1 MNFARFMPLAI
12 LAPLA
17 ACGQAP
23 EGGAPSEAM
32 EAAAPAPASADAAK
46 EGEAVKVVLPQ
57 IAYSYRYGFR
67 VPAGA
72 IAQVQQAH
80 VGACDKLGP
89 ARCRVVE
96 MQRSSADGGGASGSL
111 KLQVEARIARDF
123 GAELSKAVDGAG
135 GALDESSTTSEDLS
149 KKIVDT
155 EARLRSKQALSAR
168 LMQLLQSRNGTVA
181 ELVEAERKVAEV
193 QEEIDAAQSWLAEM
207 RGRVSMSEIDVD
219 YNAAGGS
226 GFSRPIREA
235 GANLAEVL
243 GVSIAGLMVLV
254 VGGLP
259 WALVI
264 GLIVWAIR
272 RNRAK
277 RRATAEA
284 SPTA

>member
-1 MNFARFMPLAI
+1 MKSARFMPFAL
-12 LAPLA
+12 LAPFALA

-23 EGGAPSEAM
+23 EGGEPSATM
-32 EAAAPAPASADAAK
+32 EAAAPAPAGKAK
-46 EGEAVKVVLPQ
+46 DGEAVKVVLPQ
-57 IAYSYRYGFR
+57 IAYSYRYGFNL
-67 VPAGA
+67 PAGA

-80 VGACDKLGP
+80 VAACDRLGP
-89 ARCRVVE
+89 ARCQVVE
-96 MQRSSADGGGASGSL
+96 MRRSSADGGGASGSL
-111 KLQVEARIARDF
+111 KLQVEARIARGF
-123 GAELSKAVDGAG
+123 GAGLSKAVDGAG

-219 YNAAGGS
+219 YIALGGS
-226 GFSRPIREA
+226 GFLRPIREA
-235 GANLAEVL
+235 GGNLAQVL

-272 RNRAK
+272 RSRRK
-277 RRATAEA
+277 RRIAAEVPPA
-284 SPTA
+284 V

>member
-1 MNFARFMPLAI
+1 MNFARFMPLAF
-12 LAPLA
+12 LALLA

-32 EAAAPAPASADAAK
+32 EAAAPAPADAAK
-46 EGEAVKVVLPQ
+46 AGDAVKVVLPQ
-57 IAYSYRYGFR
+57 IAYSYRYGFD

-72 IAQVQQAH
+72 ITQVQQAH
-80 VGACDKLGP
+80 VAACDKLGP

-111 KLQVEARIARDF
+111 KLQVDARVARGF
-123 GAELSKAVDGAG
+123 GADLAKAVDGAG

-155 EARLRSKQALSAR
+155 EARLRSKQALAGR

-207 RGRVSMSEIDVD
+207 RGRVNMSAIDVD
-219 YNAAGGS
+219 YRAGGGS
-226 GFSRPIREA
+226 GFFRPIREA
-235 GANLAEVL
+235 GDSLGQVL

-259 WALVI
+259 WVLVI
-264 GLIVWAIR
+264 GLIVWLIR
-272 RNRAK
+272 RARQK
-277 RRATAEA
+277 RRIAAGPPPA
-284 SPTA
+284 A